1 MLLSYKSYNRQQN
14 HKYDG
19 FILQTSSHL
28 NQFFV
33 LALSSDSSSPTWGT
47 ARCVGLTM
55 VTIGGSGAPR
65 IHLQWFFGVVFV
77 ICKIQDASYQITSS
91 IFLCCIIIYIVYIY
105 IYILQLPRRKTQ
117 VCPHLHFAD
126 KNIFMYRRTIKTMLK
141 HLKKRG
147 EKTFLPLCLSPNF
160 MHLFLMSHWSI
171 QMFDPS
177 DQLQF
182 QI

>member
-105 IYILQLPRRKTQ
+105 TYYNCPGAKHKFVLTFILLTRISSCTAELSR
-117 VCPHLHFAD
+117 
-126 KNIFMYRRTIKTMLK
+126 
-141 HLKKRG
+141 
-147 EKTFLPLCLSPNF
+147 LCLNT
-160 MHLFLMSHWSI
+160 
-171 QMFDPS
+171 
-177 DQLQF
+177 
-182 QI
+182 